1 MSWSL
6 FIDESGQD
14 RGPSPYEVLAG
25 VAVED
30 RRIWPLIR
38 QLSDLQQHHFGM
50 RLFEAYGHEAKATKL
65 LNSRS
70 FKHANQLDPIP
81 VHERTKLAHEILADG
96 TAVSKR
102 RLTALGQAKVA
113 YCLQALDIARHYGA
127 VGFAMIVPRDA
138 PRPETAM
145 LRKDYAFLFE
155 RFFYFLHSQPN
166 DAMGYLVFD
175 ERDKSESH
183 LLLSQVGQ
191 YFIKTQN
198 GRTRSR
204 LIIPEPFFV
213 HSDLTSLVQLA
224 DIIAYVVSWGVRL
237 AGMTEPS
244 RPELANLAEH
254 VLRLQFHHETG
265 EVHRG
270 FKLIRDLRPALKV
283 AEEKDAIAQYGSADA
298 GASLGDI
305 LGAALKARDPKK

>member
-14 RGPSPYEVLAG
+14 RRSSPYEVLAG

-38 QLSDLQQHHFGM
+38 QLSDAQEHHFGM
-50 RLFEAYGHEAKATKL
+50 RLFEAYGREAKATKL
-65 LNSRS
+65 LDRRV

-81 VHERTKLAHEILADG
+81 VHERTKLASEILADG
-96 TAVSKR
+96 TAASKR

-113 YCLQALDIARHYGA
+113 YCLHALSIARGHGA
-127 VGFAMIVPRDA
+127 VSFAMIVPRDA

-191 YFIKTQN
+191 YFIKTKN

-224 DIIAYVVSWGVRL
+224 DIIAYVISWGVRMP
-237 AGMTEPS
+237 GMTEPG
-244 RPELANLAEH
+244 RPELADLAKQ
-254 VLRLQFHHETG
+254 VLGLQFHHDTTAG
-265 EVHRG
+265 DAHRG
-270 FKLIRDLRPALKV
+270 FKLIRDLRASVEVTP
-283 AEEKDAIAQYGSADA
+283 IAPYNFADSGA

-305 LGAALKARDPKK
+305 LGAFLKARDQTK

>member
-6 FIDESGQD
+6 FI
-14 RGPSPYEVLAG
+14 
-25 VAVED
+25 
-30 RRIWPLIR
+30 R
-38 QLSDLQQHHFGM
+38 QLSDAQQHHFGM
-50 RLFEAYGHEAKATKL
+50 RLFEAYGSEAKATKL

-81 VHERTKLAHEILADG
+81 VHERTKLACEILADG

-113 YCLQALDIARHYGA
+113 YCLHALDIARHYGA

-155 RFFYFLHSQPN
+155 RFFYFLNSQPN

-183 LLLSQVGQ
+183 LLLNQVGQ

-254 VLRLQFHHETG
+254 VLRLQFHHKTAAG

-270 FKLIRDLRPALKV
+270 FKLIRDLRAALKV
-283 AEEKDAIAQYGSADA
+283 AEEKEPIAQYRSSDS